1 MKIEQIKREGFDH
14 ILLENNK
21 GMKVELSTVGASIY
35 DIFVPNKKGENVSV
49 VLKPSDMSN
58 YKNTYH
64 GKTIGRFSGRID
76 KGLCNI
82 NGKEYKLDINWG
94 GVNSLH
100 GGFNGLS
107 SQVCEYKINEGNEF
121 TEVVFT
127 YTEAEGMLPGD
138 VSYEILYH
146 IYNDR
151 NDVITYLNAT
161 TTADTV
167 VNITNHTYFNL
178 SGNCQNTILN
188 HNLYLQCSKYT
199 RLNNELITLSIDPV
213 NEVMDFRNNHNVGKY
228 VEDPSLQDHKAKGYD
243 HCFIKED
250 ESNELLAILSDNE
263 SGISLK
269 ISSSYPSVVFYSGCY
284 PDPFPFNDDRVD
296 NIKYHALCLEPQF
309 IPNGINMDGVNKA
322 ILRKGEKYSHFIKYS
337 FEK

>member
-1 MKIEQIKREGFDH
+1 MKIELINREGYQN
-14 ILLENNK
+14 ILLTNNS

-35 DIFVPNKKGENVSV
+35 DIFVPNKDNEAVSV
-49 VLKPSDMSN
+49 VLKPSYMEN
-58 YKNTYH
+58 YKKSYH

-76 KGLCNI
+76 KGVCNI
-82 NGKEYKLDINWG
+82 NGKEYKLDINWCG
-94 GVNSLH
+94 LNSLH

-107 SQVCEYKINEGNEF
+107 SQVCEYSINEGMEY

-151 NDVITYLNAT
+151 NDIITYLNAT
-161 TTADTV
+161 TTKDTV
-167 VNITNHTYFNL
+167 VNMTNHTYFNL
-178 SGNCQNTILN
+178 SGNCQRTILN

-199 RLNNELITLSIDPV
+199 RLNNELITLSIDDV
-213 NEVMDFRNNHNVGKY
+213 NSVMDFRDGHNVGKY
-228 VEDPSLQDHKAKGYD
+228 VEDESLQNHKAKGYD

-250 ESNELLAILSDNE
+250 SENELLAILSDNE
-263 SGISLK
+263 SGIKLT
-269 ISSSYPSVVFYSGCY
+269 ISSSYPNVVFYSGCY
-284 PDPFPFNDDRVD
+284 PDSFPFNEDKIE

-309 IPNGINMDGVNKA
+309 IPNGINMEGVEKA
-322 ILRKGEKYSHFIKYS
+322 ILKAGEKYSHYIKYS
-337 FEK
+337 FK